1 MAIPSERCR
10 QTRIKAAN
18 ARQRRIIA
26 GGGAKITVLLRPA
39 AYQAL
44 CAEAERLGVGKTTVV
59 EGLLLG
65 IEKKLGI
72 EKNS

>member
-44 CAEAERLGVGKTTVV
+44 CAEAVRLGVGKTTVI

-65 IEKKLGI
+65 IEK
-72 EKNS
+72 NS